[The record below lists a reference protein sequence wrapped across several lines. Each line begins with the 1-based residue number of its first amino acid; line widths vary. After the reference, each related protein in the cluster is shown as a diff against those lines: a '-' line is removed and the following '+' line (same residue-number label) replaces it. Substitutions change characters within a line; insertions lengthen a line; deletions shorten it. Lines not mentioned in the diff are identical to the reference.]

1 MSKVPNIFLI
11 GPMGSGK
18 STIGRH
24 LAREL
29 QMDFYDSDK
38 EIEDRT
44 GVTIPWIFDVEGED
58 GFRNREQK
66 IIEELTDKQGVI
78 IATGGGVVL
87 RPENRNLLAARGIV
101 VYLQVSIDEQINR
114 TEKSQNRPL
123 IEKQNIRASLE
134 NLNAEREKYY
144 LEIADLVFDTDE
156 RSAQSVVKEIVTR
169 ILTGHLG
176 SPDAAS

>member
-44 GVTIPWIFDVEGED
+44 GVTIGWIFDVEGEA
-58 GFRNREQK
+58 GFRNREAK
-66 IIEELTDKQGVI
+66 IIEELTNLQGVI
-78 IATGGGVVL
+78 VATGGGAVIA
-87 RPENRNLLAARGIV
+87 PENRNVLAARGIV
-101 VYLQVSIDEQINR
+101 VYLKVSLKEQISR

-123 IEKQNIRASLE
+123 LEKQNIKESLE
-134 NLNAEREKYY
+134 TLNADREEYY
-144 LEIADLVFDTDE
+144 SEIADFIFDTDE
-156 RSAQSVVKEIVTR
+156 RSAQSVVKEIITQIHSGR
-169 ILTGHLG
+169 YGNADNY
-176 SPDAAS
+176 S

>member
-1 MSKVPNIFLI
+1 MSKVPNIYLI

-44 GVTIPWIFDVEGED
+44 GVTIPWIFDVEGEK
-58 GFRNREQK
+58 GFRLREQK
-66 IIEELTDKQGVI
+66 IIEELTEKQGVI
-78 IATGGGVVL
+78 LATGGGVVL
-87 RPENRNLLAARGIV
+87 SPENRNVLAARGIV
-101 VYLQVSIDEQINR
+101 VYLKVSLDEQINR

-134 NLNAEREKYY
+134 ALNAAREEYY

-169 ILTGHLG
+169 IHSGRFG
-176 SPDAAS
+176 STDTE